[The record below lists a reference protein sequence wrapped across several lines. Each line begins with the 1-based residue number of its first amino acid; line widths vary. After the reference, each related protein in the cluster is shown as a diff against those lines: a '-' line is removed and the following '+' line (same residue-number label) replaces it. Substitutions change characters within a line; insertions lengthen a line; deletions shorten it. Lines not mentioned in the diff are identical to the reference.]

1 MIINNLDKYPLKSL
15 LGVDSAVWHSLRPI
29 ILPHLAAML
38 LSEILFFINDRL
50 PDSVALPWT
59 LVAGFPLALNII
71 VIIIYYLKLRHIR
84 IQLNLSWPVQK
95 NDQLI
100 CMRCLLSLAGV
111 GVGLYYGQTVFG
123 ISKFFLIPLIY
134 LGLIFLHYELTVL
147 PWEIILYLVFGGLT
161 TVVSV
166 VSFTIFDHWLNGGS
180 LNGGFDWTWPKLLS
194 FVLAILF
201 AYWTNRCYVFE
212 SKGAIPGEFFRFVVA
227 RVGSSL
233 VFEGGGLY
241 LLVNVL
247 GLGKQVS
254 NLAVSILVVIANYVL
269 SKISVFKAER
279 T

>member
-1 MIINNLDKYPLKSL
+1 MIINNLDKYPLRSV
-15 LGVDSAVWHSLRPI
+15 LGGDSAVWHSLRPI

-50 PDSVALPWT
+50 PDSAALPWP

-84 IQLNLSWPVQK
+84 TLLNLSWPVQK

-166 VSFTIFDHWLNGGS
+166 VSFTIFDHWLNAGR
-180 LNGGFDWTWPKLLS
+180 LNGDFDWTWPKLLS
-194 FVLAILF
+194 FILAILF
-201 AYWTNRCYVFE
+201 AYWTNRRYVFA
-212 SKGAIPGEFFRFVVA
+212 SKGKILGEFFRFVVA

-247 GLGKQVS
+247 GLGRRAC
-254 NLAVSILVVIANYVL
+254 NLAGAILGVIANYVL
-269 SKISVFKAER
+269 SKVSVFKVER

>member
-1 MIINNLDKYPLKSL
+1 MIINNLDKYPLRSV
-15 LGVDSAVWHSLRPI
+15 LGGDSAVWHSLRPI

-50 PDSVALPWT
+50 PDSAALPWP

-84 IQLNLSWPVQK
+84 TLLNLSWPVQQ

-166 VSFTIFDHWLNGGS
+166 VSFTIFDHWLNAGR
-180 LNGGFDWTWPKLLS
+180 LNGDFDWTWPKLLS
-194 FVLAILF
+194 FILAILF
-201 AYWTNRCYVFE
+201 AYWTNRRYVFA
-212 SKGAIPGEFFRFVVA
+212 SKGEILGEFFRFVVA

-247 GLGKQVS
+247 GLGKQAS
-254 NLAVSILVVIANYVL
+254 NLAVAILVVIANYVL
-269 SKISVFKAER
+269 SKVSVFKVER

>member
-1 MIINNLDKYPLKSL
+1 MIINNLDKYPLRSV
-15 LGVDSAVWHSLRPI
+15 LGRDSAVWHSLRPI

-50 PDSVALPWT
+50 PDSAALPWP

-84 IQLNLSWPVQK
+84 TLLNLSWPVQK

-166 VSFTIFDHWLNGGS
+166 VSFTIFDHWLNAGR
-180 LNGGFDWTWPKLLS
+180 LNGDFDWTWPKLLS
-194 FVLAILF
+194 FILAILF
-201 AYWTNRCYVFE
+201 AYWTNRRYVFA
-212 SKGAIPGEFFRFVVA
+212 SKGKILGEFFRFVVA

-247 GLGKQVS
+247 GLGKQAS
-254 NLAVSILVVIANYVL
+254 NLAVAILVVIANYVL
-269 SKISVFKAER
+269 SKVSVFKVER